1 MNETYVTVVG
11 NAVTG
16 VALRVTDGGTP
27 MATFR
32 VANTPRRFDR
42 ERNSWQ
48 DGPSSFYS
56 VTCWRALA
64 ENAYASIKVGQPVLV
79 TGRQRVRPWTGK
91 DGRAGLSVEID
102 AVALGHDLTRGQTT
116 FEKVRR
122 GQGGDAQAQASEVA
136 LAELAAEPIQDV
148 DPFTGEIRQPA
159 MRDPW
164 ADEADEAE
172 AAAEADPDE
181 SDDAEEA
188 NELDLAASGER
199 ATVS

>member
-1 MNETYVTVVG
+1 VNETYVTVVG

-16 VALRVTDGGTP
+16 VTLRVTDGGTP

-32 VANTPRRFDR
+32 VASTPRRFDR
-42 ERNSWQ
+42 EHNSWQ

-79 TGRQRVRPWTGK
+79 TGRQRVRPWTGR

-102 AVALGHDLTRGQTT
+102 AVALGHDLTRGQTA

-122 GQGGDAQAQASEVA
+122 GQGGDAQAQASEAA
-136 LAELAAEPIQDV
+136 LAELAAEPVQDV
-148 DPFTGEIRQPA
+148 DPFTGEIRQPIA
-159 MRDPW
+159 RDPW

-172 AAAEADPDE
+172 ETDEADAAEDADASAGADE
-181 SDDAEEA
+181 L
-188 NELDLAASGER
+188 ELAAASGDR
-199 ATVS
+199 